1 MADEKTFSESEHIAI
16 LADRVSKETSDL
28 TVQLDQLT
36 KDKTELENKLD
47 VAESAKTAAEQK
59 AETAEKALTD
69 YKASVEEQREAAAR
83 KDDRIK
89 QVRESAEHLDDAFF
103 DDEARVARIV
113 AMKDE
118 DFQGYLADIKA
129 TAAKTA
135 PATTTAQAP
144 RETAMAGATPTTQN
158 GSAARDFLL
167 SQYLPVK
174 GD

>member
-16 LADRVSKETSDL
+16 LADRVSKETADL
-28 TVQLDQLT
+28 TAERDQLQSA
-36 KDKTELENKLD
+36 KTELENKLD

-69 YKASVEEQREAAAR
+69 YKAEVEEQREAAAR

-89 QVRESAEHLDDAFF
+89 LIKESAEHLDDAFF
-103 DDEARVARIV
+103 ADEDRVNRIV
-113 AMKDE
+113 AMKDD

-129 TAAKTA
+129 TATK
-135 PATTTAQAP
+135 PATTTSTAP
-144 RETAMAGATPTTQN
+144 RETAMAGATSTPTT
-158 GSAARDFLL
+158 SAARNFLL
-167 SQYLPVK
+167 GQYQPK